1 MSKWTLNRRTMLRG
15 AIGSGLTAALG
26 LPMLEAMLNTHGT
39 ALADGTPLPVRFLAW
54 FFGNGVRLDQWV
66 PSAAIAGNNPDG
78 DQPKFETGLYEG
90 DAWQLSEEL
99 APLANV
105 KEYLS
110 VLSGFYNKAG
120 SQNRRGHHD
129 GAAGCLSGIP
139 FIAMDPGNANY
150 ASKFGGPSLDQVIVD
165 RLQAQGVNTYIPSL
179 HVGVSKRIT
188 QGEGPSLWHISHKG
202 PDEPIASVLSPQ
214 DVYDQLFGNF
224 VPQDDPSGKLRT
236 AMLDA
241 VANDAKRL
249 KNRVGKADQLR
260 LDAHIDSVAQLRQQI
275 AALPPAC
282 TKPDGPTQTNEDTD
296 GKEPLE
302 EVAHVMAD
310 LVTLAY
316 RCDLTRVATWQQSG
330 SVGGTVY
337 WMTGATTEEHG
348 LSHEPGGQEL
358 IHAAVVFNMTCF
370 GYLLENLMN
379 TEEGDSTLL
388 DNSAITLVSDAA
400 QGITHSNFDMP
411 FVVAGKGAGKLKS
424 NLHHRSANERAS
436 ANNTSD
442 ILLSV
447 LQCFDEGATEVGA
460 DEGYSNTPLASIK
473 A

>member
-1 MSKWTLNRRTMLRG
+1 MSKFTLSRRTMLRG
-15 AIGSGLTAALG
+15 AVGTSLAALG
-26 LPMLEAMLNTHGT
+26 LPLLEAMMNSHGT
-39 ALADGTPLPVRFLAW
+39 ALAGGQPLPVRFLSW

-66 PSAAIAGNNPDG
+66 PSAALAGNNPDG
-78 DQPKFETGLYEG
+78 DQPKFETGLFQG

-99 APLANV
+99 APLAEV

-120 SQNRRGHHD
+120 QQNRRGHHD

-139 FIAMDPGNANY
+139 FIALDSGNANY
-150 ASKFGGPSLDQVIVD
+150 ASKFGGPTLDQVIVN
-165 RLQAQGVNTYIPSL
+165 RLQAQGVNTYLPSL

-188 QGEGPSLWHISHKG
+188 TGEGPSLHHIAHKG

-224 VPQDDPSGKLRT
+224 VPQDDPSGALRT

-241 VANDAKRL
+241 VAEDAKRL
-249 KNRVGKADQLR
+249 KQRVGKADQLR

-275 AALPPAC
+275 AALPPTC
-282 TKPDGPTQTNEDTD
+282 TKPGSPTQTNEDTD

-316 RCDLTRVATWQQSG
+316 SCDLTRVATWQQSG

-348 LSHEPGGQEL
+348 LSHEPGGQDL

-370 GYLLENLMN
+370 AYLLENLKN
-379 TEEGDSTLL
+379 TQEGDSTLL

-411 FVVAGKGAGKLKS
+411 FVVAGKGGGKLKS
-424 NLHHRSANERAS
+424 DLHHRSANDRNS

-447 LQCFDEGATEVGA
+447 LQCFDESATEVGA